1 MHAID
6 QLLRQYNSNRNKL
19 SKSSGISPTTL
30 SNIVNR
36 DTPIDKI
43 DARLLKALANETNQ
57 LMDDVYEQL
66 KDYEEGQNK

>member
-30 SNIVNR
+30 SNVVNR

-43 DARLLKALANETNQ
+43 DVRLLKALAIETNQ

-66 KDYEEGQNK
+66 KDYEQAQ